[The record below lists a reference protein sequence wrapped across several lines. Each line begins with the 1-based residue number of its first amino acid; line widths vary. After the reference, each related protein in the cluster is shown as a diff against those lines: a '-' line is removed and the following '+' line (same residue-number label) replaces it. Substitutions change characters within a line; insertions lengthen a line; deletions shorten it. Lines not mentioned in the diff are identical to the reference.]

1 MVKNSDSWRSDSI
14 GGEEENMKTR
24 RRRRRRRRRRTS
36 GGSGGGRRVW
46 QDRRGQVIGGLH
58 QHRGASADFEYS
70 FKLPSKFLIST
81 AATDDRVTIA
91 SR

>member
-14 GGEEENMKTR
+14 GGEEENMKTM
-24 RRRRRRRRRRTS
+24 RRRRTS

-58 QHRGASADFEYS
+58 QHQGASADFEYS
-70 FKLPSKFLIST
+70 FKLPSKFLIFT

>member
-14 GGEEENMKTR
+14 GGEEERMKTR
-24 RRRRRRRRRRTS
+24 RRRRRTTS

-46 QDRRGQVIGGLH
+46 QDKRGQVIGGLH
-58 QHRGASADFEYS
+58 QHQGASADFEYS
-70 FKLPSKFLIST
+70 FKLPSKFLIFT
-81 AATDDRVTIA
+81 AATDDRVTIG

>member
-1 MVKNSDSWRSDSI
+1 MGKNSDSWRSDSI
-14 GGEEENMKTR
+14 EGEEEKIKT
-24 RRRRRRRRRRTS
+24 RRRRRRTS
-36 GGSGGGRRVW
+36 GVSGGGRRVW

-70 FKLPSKFLIST
+70 FKLPSKFLIFT
-81 AATDDRVTIA
+81 AATDDRVTIG

>member
-1 MVKNSDSWRSDSI
+1 
-14 GGEEENMKTR
+14 MKTM
-24 RRRRRRRRRRTS
+24 RRRRTS

-46 QDRRGQVIGGLH
+46 QDRRGHVIGGLH

-70 FKLPSKFLIST
+70 FKLPSKFLIFT

>member
-14 GGEEENMKTR
+14 GGEEEKMKT
-24 RRRRRRRRRRTS
+24 RRRRRTS

-70 FKLPSKFLIST
+70 FKLPSKFLIFT

>member
-14 GGEEENMKTR
+14 GGEEEKMKT
-24 RRRRRRRRRRTS
+24 RRRTS

-58 QHRGASADFEYS
+58 QHQGASADFEYS
-70 FKLPSKFLIST
+70 FKLPSKFLIFT
-81 AATDDRVTIA
+81 AATDDRVTIG

>member
-14 GGEEENMKTR
+14 GGEEEKMKTMS
-24 RRRRRRRRRRTS
+24 RRRRRRTS

-70 FKLPSKFLIST
+70 FKLPSKFLIFT
-81 AATDDRVTIA
+81 AATDDRVTIG

>member
-14 GGEEENMKTR
+14 GGEEEKMKT
-24 RRRRRRRRRRTS
+24 RRRRTS

-70 FKLPSKFLIST
+70 FKLPSKFLIFT
-81 AATDDRVTIA
+81 AATDDRVTIG

>member
-14 GGEEENMKTR
+14 EGEEENMKT
-24 RRRRRRRRRRTS
+24 RRRRRTS

-70 FKLPSKFLIST
+70 VKLPSKFLIFT

>member
-14 GGEEENMKTR
+14 GGEEEKMKTM
-24 RRRRRRRRRRTS
+24 RRRRTS

-70 FKLPSKFLIST
+70 FKLPSKFLIFT

>member
-1 MVKNSDSWRSDSI
+1 MKNSDSWRSDSI
-14 GGEEENMKTR
+14 EGEEENMKTMR
-24 RRRRRRRRRRTS
+24 RSTS

-70 FKLPSKFLIST
+70 FKLPSKFLIFT
-81 AATDDRVTIA
+81 AATDDRVTIG

>member
-14 GGEEENMKTR
+14 GGEEENMKTMR
-24 RRRRRRRRRRTS
+24 RRSRRTS

-70 FKLPSKFLIST
+70 FKLPSKFLIFT

>member
-14 GGEEENMKTR
+14 EGEEEKMKT
-24 RRRRRRRRRRTS
+24 RRRRRRTS

-70 FKLPSKFLIST
+70 FKLPSKFLIFT
-81 AATDDRVTIA
+81 AATDDRVTIG

>member
-14 GGEEENMKTR
+14 GGEEENMKA
-24 RRRRRRRRRRTS
+24 RRRRRRTS

-70 FKLPSKFLIST
+70 FKLPSKFLIFT
-81 AATDDRVTIA
+81 AATDDRVTIG

>member
-1 MVKNSDSWRSDSI
+1 MVKNSDSWRSDRI
-14 GGEEENMKTR
+14 GGEEEKMKT
-24 RRRRRRRRRRTS
+24 RRRRRTS

-70 FKLPSKFLIST
+70 FKLPSKFLIFT
-81 AATDDRVTIA
+81 AATDDRVTIG

>member
-14 GGEEENMKTR
+14 GGEEENMKTM
-24 RRRRRRRRRRTS
+24 RRRRTS

-70 FKLPSKFLIST
+70 FKLPSKFLIFT
-81 AATDDRVTIA
+81 AATDDRVTIG

>member
-14 GGEEENMKTR
+14 GGEEEKMKT
-24 RRRRRRRRRRTS
+24 RRRRRRRTS

-58 QHRGASADFEYS
+58 QHQGASADFEYS
-70 FKLPSKFLIST
+70 FKLPSKFLIFT
-81 AATDDRVTIA
+81 AATDDRVTIG

>member
-1 MVKNSDSWRSDSI
+1 MVKNSDSWRSDRI
-14 GGEEENMKTR
+14 GGEEEKMKT
-24 RRRRRRRRRRTS
+24 RRRRRTS

-70 FKLPSKFLIST
+70 FKLPSKFLIFT

>member
-14 GGEEENMKTR
+14 EGEEENIKTR
-24 RRRRRRRRRRTS
+24 RRSRSRRTS

-70 FKLPSKFLIST
+70 FKLPSKFLIFT

>member
-14 GGEEENMKTR
+14 GGEEEKMKT
-24 RRRRRRRRRRTS
+24 RRRTS

-70 FKLPSKFLIST
+70 FKLPSKFLIFT
-81 AATDDRVTIA
+81 AATDDRVTIG

>member
-14 GGEEENMKTR
+14 GGEEENMKT
-24 RRRRRRRRRRTS
+24 RRRRRTS

-70 FKLPSKFLIST
+70 FKLPSKFLIFT
-81 AATDDRVTIA
+81 AATDDRVTIG

>member
-14 GGEEENMKTR
+14 EGEEENMKT
-24 RRRRRRRRRRTS
+24 RRRRRRRRTS

-70 FKLPSKFLIST
+70 FKLPSKFLIFT
-81 AATDDRVTIA
+81 AATDDRVTIG

>member
-14 GGEEENMKTR
+14 EGEEENMKT
-24 RRRRRRRRRRTS
+24 RRRRRTS

-70 FKLPSKFLIST
+70 FKLPSKFLIFT
-81 AATDDRVTIA
+81 AATDDRVTIG

>member
-1 MVKNSDSWRSDSI
+1 MAKNSDSWRSDSI
-14 GGEEENMKTR
+14 EGEEENMKT
-24 RRRRRRRRRRTS
+24 RRRRRTS

-70 FKLPSKFLIST
+70 FKLPSKFLIFT

>member
-14 GGEEENMKTR
+14 GGEEENMKT
-24 RRRRRRRRRRTS
+24 RRRRRTS

-70 FKLPSKFLIST
+70 FKLPSKFLIFT